1 MSESDRKHVDG
12 CAIFYKTE
20 KYELHSSCV
29 NELIWTVV
37 LLLPGEG
44 RRVKEILCPLWFIG
58 FYNCL
63 FAEGW
68 GKVAFKDTLLTL

>member
-37 LLLPGEG
+37 LLLLPAWGGSESQG
-44 RRVKEILCPLWFIG
+44 DPLSSLV
-58 FYNCL
+58 YR
-63 FAEGW
+63 
-68 GKVAFKDTLLTL
+68 LL